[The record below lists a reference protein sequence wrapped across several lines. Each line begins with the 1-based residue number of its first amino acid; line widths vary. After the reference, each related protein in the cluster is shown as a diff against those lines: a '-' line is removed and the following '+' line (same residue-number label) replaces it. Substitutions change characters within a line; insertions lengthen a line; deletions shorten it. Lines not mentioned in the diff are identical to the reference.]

1 MSDRLDVR
9 RIVREARV
17 EASAMGS
24 ARIEAE
30 HLLLA
35 LSARPDTDAGRL
47 LVERGLDRE
56 TLRRAVHLE
65 FEQSL
70 AGVGIR
76 LDAFDLP
83 EVRTPLVRESRWLG
97 RSVQLALQRAMK
109 AKAGPGRARRQLRSL
124 HLLIGILTPELGTVP
139 RALATIGA
147 DHAALL
153 ATAHASIDQA
163 A

>member
-1 MSDRLDVR
+1 MSDRLDLR

-35 LSARPDTDAGRL
+35 LSARLDTEAGGLLIDQRL
-47 LVERGLDRE
+47 GHE
-56 TLRRAVHLE
+56 TLRRALDLE
-65 FEQSL
+65 FQKSL
-70 AGVGIR
+70 SAVGVR
-76 LDAFDLP
+76 LEAFDLP
-83 EVRTPLVRESRWLG
+83 DVRTTLVRESRLLG
-97 RSVQLALQRAMK
+97 RSAQLAIQRAMR
-109 AKAGPGRARRQLRSL
+109 AKAGRGRARHQLRSL

-147 DHAALL
+147 DRVALL
-153 ATAHASIDQA
+153 ATARACIGQA
-163 A
+163 T